1 MFLFSLHK
9 YSEGEEEF
17 RSRTT
22 CQLADT
28 EGTITGGRWHTG
40 CPWQRE
46 ALRLLSEPFVLL
58 PRLTSKSENNKQ
70 CFIGFLWVLFS
81 KELVIN
87 MITGYIFFLYFRFL
101 LQFMIALIALFEE
114 IFCHLFPIFFCSIQL
129 FYWNSPVIWRFLSQR
144 PLSAHFNLKELQF
157 QPCAQLS
164 SWGFPFLLP
173 SVKSIVFWIPHL
185 KPFLIYALILW
196 RHVLRR
202 MVKGKILWVWK
213 MSLICLSI
221 WWMIWLTQNFEL
233 KMVFV
238 FLIRNLKA
246 LLCCLL
252 EMDSDSI
259 AAQQTFQVVL

>member
-58 PRLTSKSENNKQ
+58 PRLTSESENNKQ

-87 MITGYIFFLYFRFL
+87 MVTFFSYTLDFSYSLWLLWLHYLKKYFVIFS
-101 LQFMIALIALFEE
+101 QF
-114 IFCHLFPIFFCSIQL
+114 FFCSIQL
-129 FYWNSPVIWRFLSQR
+129 FYWNSPLIWRFLSQR